1 MMILHKT
8 IDLNMNQKYDYKKLD
23 KNIDFII
30 ENNSNNENNNTI
42 GELLPNIIK
51 NEKVKK
57 KPNYVQIKKL

>member
-42 GELLPNIIK
+42 GEPFAK
-51 NEKVKK
+51 
-57 KPNYVQIKKL
+57 YY

>member
-57 KPNYVQIKKL
+57 KPIIMFK

>member
-57 KPNYVQIKKL
+57 NLIMFK

>member
-42 GELLPNIIK
+42 GELLTNIIK

-57 KPNYVQIKKL
+57 KPNYVQIKK

>member
-57 KPNYVQIKKL
+57 KPNYVQIKK

>member
-1 MMILHKT
+1 MILHKT

-57 KPNYVQIKKL
+57 KPNYVQIKK

>member
-57 KPNYVQIKKL
+57 KPGYVQIKK